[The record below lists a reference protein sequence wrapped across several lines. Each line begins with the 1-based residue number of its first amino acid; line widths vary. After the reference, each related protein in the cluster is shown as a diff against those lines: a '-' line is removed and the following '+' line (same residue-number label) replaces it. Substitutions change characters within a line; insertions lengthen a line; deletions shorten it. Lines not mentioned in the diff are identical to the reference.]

1 MASPRMISADS
12 HFTEPPDLWTGRI
25 DKKFADRAPHVVN
38 NENGAVLL
46 APGLRPF
53 AVGGTFSHGASGEV
67 LKEFATKTYAAARPS
82 GWDPVERIKDQ
93 EVDGVEAEV
102 LYTTLGMALFSLPD
116 VELLQAC
123 FRSYNDWAAEFCS
136 YNPKRLTA
144 VALIS
149 LEEVEEGV
157 QELRRCA
164 KLGLKGAMICGAPT
178 PERPYH
184 SRIYDP
190 FWAAAQELGAP
201 ISLHLVT
208 GRKVPKTR
216 DAKAASAMPSEQT
229 APRVLSK
236 NFSRAYMTA
245 LHEIQC
251 TFIDIILGGV
261 LERFPQLKIVSAEN
275 DTGWLP
281 HFLYRLDHA
290 FEKFGAISDGT
301 PLTLKPSEYVHRQL
315 WATFQDDP
323 VGPTTY
329 KFFGEDNYM
338 WASDFPHSD
347 CTWPHSREVVER
359 DFAGVP
365 AEVKDKIIYRNAAR
379 LYGIG
384 LEA

>member
-1 MASPRMISADS
+1 MTARMISADS
-12 HFTEPPDLWTGRI
+12 HFTEPPDLWTVRI
-25 DKKFADRAPHVVN
+25 DRKFADRAPRVVN
-38 NENGAVLL
+38 DHRGAILL

-53 AVGGTFSHGASGEV
+53 AVGGAFSHGASGEV
-67 LKEFATKTYAAARPS
+67 LKEFATKTYADARPS

-93 EVDGVEAEV
+93 DVDGVEAEV
-102 LYTTLGMALFSLPD
+102 LYTTLGMTLFSLPD

-123 FRSYNDWAAEFCS
+123 FKTYNDWAAEFCS

-144 VALIS
+144 VALIA
-149 LEEVEEGV
+149 LEDIEEGV
-157 QELRRCA
+157 RELRRCA
-164 KLGLKGAMICGAPT
+164 KLGLKSAMICGAPT
-178 PERPYH
+178 ADKPYH

-190 FWAAAQELGAP
+190 FWAAAQELSMP

-208 GRKVPKTR
+208 GRKVPKQR
-216 DAKAASAMPSEQT
+216 DSAAAGEMPAQDA
-229 APRVLSK
+229 APKVLSK
-236 NFSRAYMTA
+236 NFSRSYMTA

-261 LERFPQLKIVSAEN
+261 LERFPTLKIVSAEN
-275 DTGWLP
+275 DTGWWP

-290 FEKFGAISDGT
+290 FEKFGPMSDGS
-301 PLTLKPSEYVHRQL
+301 PLSLKPSEYVRRQL

-329 KFFGEDNYM
+329 QFFGEDNYM

-365 AEVKDKIIYRNAAR
+365 AEVKEKIVYGNAAR

-384 LEA
+384 LSS